1 MINITHKSST
11 LRYAKAEGFLKLK
24 PSTVDLIRRRG
35 VKKGDIHTAA
45 KLSGIE
51 GAKRTPEWITFTH
64 TIPIDGV
71 TVETEL
77 MADRLKI
84 TSEVYTVWKTGVEV
98 EAITS
103 VTAALLNVLDMLKP
117 HDPNITMTDIRVVKK
132 KGGKNDFRDSFE
144 KPLKAAVLV
153 ISDSTFAGD
162 REDRSGEVISS
173 ILEEF
178 DVDRQVYEILP
189 DDEQKIYDRVAA
201 LIEEGF
207 HLIITTG
214 GTGFG
219 PKDVTPEAIRP
230 LIKKEAPG
238 IAEQMRNYG
247 TDRTP
252 YAMLSREVAGINGNS
267 LILTLPGSSRG
278 AEESMRAL
286 FPGVMHIFPMLWGGK
301 HEQPKK

>member
-24 PSTVDLIRRRG
+24 PSTVDLIGRGG

-84 TSEVYTVWKTGVEV
+84 TSEVHTVWKTGVEV

-117 HDPNITMTDIRVVKK
+117 HDSDIIMTDIRVVEK

-162 REDRSGEVISS
+162 REDRSGKVISS

-178 DVDRQVYEILP
+178 DVERQAYEILP
-189 DDEQKIYDRVAA
+189 DDEQKIHDRVAA

-267 LILTLPGSSRG
+267 LILTLPGSSKG